1 MDAQPRLVVVGNG
14 MVGQRFLEALDPA
27 VGFRITVLAEEPRTA
42 YDRVQLST
50 LFSGRSALDLSLAPA
65 GFFESAHIALRL
77 GERAT
82 AIDRR
87 ARRVHT
93 HQNCEYAYDKLVL
106 ATGSSPFVPPIP
118 GCDRGGCHVYRTIE
132 DLDAI
137 RASSRN
143 AVSGVVIGGGLL
155 GLEAAKAL
163 ADLGLATHVVEFAP
177 RLMAL
182 QVDDGGGAMLRRRI
196 AALGVSVHTAK
207 DTRAIRDGV
216 HARHALEFAD
226 GETLEADVVVFS
238 AGIRPRDELARAA
251 GLEIGARGGV
261 LIDDACCSSD
271 PDILAIGECALW
283 GGRIFGLVS
292 PGYRMAEV
300 AAAQLSG
307 RREARFTGA
316 DSSTKL
322 KLLGVEVASVGDAHG
337 ATRGARSYSFAD
349 ERGGIYRKLVVDEQ
363 GSRLLGAIL
372 VGDASQYG
380 SCVAML
386 RQELPLPE
394 HPEDLLL
401 PARAAGA
408 SADAGG
414 ASDGLAALAGSA
426 QVCSCNNVSKRT
438 ICEAVEH
445 GCTTLGA

>member
-1 MDAQPRLVVVGNG
+1 MDAQPRLVVIGNG

-27 VGFRITVLAEEPRTA
+27 AGYAITVLAEEPRTA

-118 GCDRGGCHVYRTIE
+118 GCDRAGCHVYRTIE

-137 RASSRN
+137 RAS
-143 AVSGVVIGGGLL
+143 ACGAASGVVIGGGLL

-163 ADLGLATHVVEFAP
+163 TDLGLATHVVEFAP

-196 AALGVSVHTAK
+196 AALGVSVHTGK
-207 DTRAIRDGV
+207 DTRAIRAGV
-216 HARHALEFAD
+216 RARHALEFGD
-226 GETLEADVVVFS
+226 SETLEADVVVFS

-261 LIDDACCSSD
+261 LIDDACRSSD
-271 PDILAIGECALW
+271 PDIHAIGECALW

-307 RREARFTGA
+307 TTGARFTGA
-316 DSSTKL
+316 DLSTKL
-322 KLLGVEVASVGDAHG
+322 RPLPRGRRCRGERLPGAHRRGRDLGAAYQPHCCPRFCSSSHCISGWKYSMIAPASMSREPV
-337 ATRGARSYSFAD
+337 SFSSASC
-349 ERGGIYRKLVVDEQ
+349 Q
-363 GSRLLGAIL
+363 GSEAPRLSIAAKRRP
-372 VGDASQYG
+372 AS
-380 SCVAML
+380 
-386 RQELPLPE
+386 RLP
-394 HPEDLLL
+394 
-401 PARAAGA
+401 
-408 SADAGG
+408 
-414 ASDGLAALAGSA
+414 
-426 QVCSCNNVSKRT
+426 
-438 ICEAVEH
+438 
-445 GCTTLGA
+445 